1 MSSPNE
7 SFDELWQRL
16 RAGRGLTNTGDDPVY
31 YLVFKPEQMLEVKR
45 LRKQWAA
52 RLAKQGWTMETM
64 SMAETVLEIFRSNEL
79 RDVWLSSPANTDPD
93 RDSVAEINK
102 TLEDA
107 LTADDLL
114 KQEIEAKLE
123 SLRGRPQTV
132 LFITDLE
139 ALHPYLRVGIL
150 EQKLQGKFTVPT
162 VILYPGIRD
171 GKTTLRFLGFYPPD
185 GNYRSVHIGG

>member
-1 MSSPNE
+1 MSSPSD

-31 YLVFKPEQMLEVKR
+31 YLVFKPEQILEVKR

-64 SMAETVLEIFRSNEL
+64 SMADTVLEIFRSNDL
-79 RDVWLSSPANTDPD
+79 RDVWLSSPANTACD
-93 RDSVAEINK
+93 RESVAEINK

-114 KQEIEAKLE
+114 KRRIEAKLD
-123 SLRGRPQTV
+123 SLRGRAQTV

-139 ALHPYLRVGIL
+139 ALHPYLRVGVL

>member
-1 MSSPNE
+1 MSSPSE

-16 RAGRGLTNTGDDPVY
+16 RSGRGLTNTGDDPVY
-31 YLVFKPEQMLEVKR
+31 YLIFKPEQMLEVKG
-45 LRKQWAA
+45 LCKQWAA

-64 SMAETVLEIFRSNEL
+64 SMADTVFEIFRTNEL
-79 RDVWLSSPANTDPD
+79 REVWLSSSANTACD
-93 RDSVAEINK
+93 RESVAEINK

-107 LTADDLL
+107 LMADDLL
-114 KQEIEAKLE
+114 KRKIEERLD
-123 SLRGRPQTV
+123 SLRKRKQTV

-171 GKTTLRFLGFYPPD
+171 GKSTLRFLGFYPPD

>member
-1 MSSPNE
+1 MSSPSE

-16 RAGRGLTNTGDDPVY
+16 KAGRGLTNTGDDPVY
-31 YLVFKPEQMLEVKR
+31 YLVFKPELMIEVKR
-45 LRKQWAA
+45 LCKLWEA

-64 SMAETVLEIFRSNEL
+64 SMAETVLDIFRANEL
-79 RDVWLSSPANTDPD
+79 REVWLSSPANAACD
-93 RDSVAEINK
+93 RESVSEINK

-107 LTADDLL
+107 LTADDML
-114 KQEIEAKLE
+114 KRKIEDRLE
-123 SLRGRPQTV
+123 SLRKRKQTV

-139 ALHPYLRVGIL
+139 ALHPYLRVGVL

-162 VILYPGIRD
+162 VILYPGVRD
-171 GKTTLRFLGFYPPD
+171 GKSTLRFLGFYPPD

>member
-1 MSSPNE
+1 MSSPSE

-31 YLVFKPEQMLEVKR
+31 YLVFKPDQMLEVKR
-45 LRKQWAA
+45 LCKQWAA

-64 SMAETVLEIFRSNEL
+64 SMAETVLDISRNNEL
-79 RDVWLSSPANTDPD
+79 RDVWLSSPANTACD
-93 RDSVAEINK
+93 RESVIEINK

-114 KQEIEAKLE
+114 KGKIGEKLE
-123 SLRGRPQTV
+123 SLRKRKQTV

-162 VILYPGIRD
+162 VILFPGVRD
-171 GKTTLRFLGFYPPD
+171 GKSTLRFLGFYPPD

>member
-1 MSSPNE
+1 MSSPSE
-7 SFDELWQRL
+7 SFDEVWQRL

-64 SMAETVLEIFRSNEL
+64 SMADTVLEIFRGNEL
-79 RDVWLSSPANTDPD
+79 RDVWLSSPANTAGD
-93 RDSVAEINK
+93 RESIAEINK
-102 TLEDA
+102 TLEDT

-114 KQEIEAKLE
+114 KRKIEAKLE
-123 SLRGRPQTV
+123 SLRGRTQTV

-139 ALHPYLRVGIL
+139 ALHPYLRVGVL

-162 VILYPGIRD
+162 VILYPGVRD

>member
-1 MSSPNE
+1 MSSPSE
-7 SFDELWQRL
+7 SFEELWQRL

-31 YLVFKPEQMLEVKR
+31 YLVFKPEQMLEIKR
-45 LRKQWAA
+45 LQKQWAA

-64 SMAETVLEIFRSNEL
+64 SMAATVLEIFRSNEL
-79 RDVWLSSPANTDPD
+79 RDVWLSSPANTVCD
-93 RDSVAEINK
+93 RESVTEINK

-107 LTADDLL
+107 LTADELL
-114 KQEIEAKLE
+114 KRKIETRLE
-123 SLRGRPQTV
+123 SLRGRAQTV

-139 ALHPYLRVGIL
+139 ALHPYLRVGVL

-162 VILYPGIRD
+162 VILYPGVRD

>member
-1 MSSPNE
+1 MPSPSE

-16 RAGRGLTNTGDDPVY
+16 RGGRGLTNTGDDPLY
-31 YLVFKPEQMLEVKR
+31 YLVFKPDQMLEVKR

-52 RLAKQGWTMETM
+52 KLAKQGWTMETL
-64 SMAETVLEIFRSNEL
+64 SMADTVLEIFRSNDL
-79 RDVWLSSPANTDPD
+79 REVWLSSPADTAGDPE
-93 RDSVAEINK
+93 SINEINR

-114 KQEIEAKLE
+114 KRKIEQKLE
-123 SLRGRPQTV
+123 SLRGRSQTV

-139 ALHPYLRVGIL
+139 ALHPYLRVGVL

-171 GKTTLRFLGFYPPD
+171 GNTTLRFLGFYPPD

>member
-1 MSSPNE
+1 MSSPSE

-31 YLVFKPEQMLEVKR
+31 YLVFKPDQMLEVKR
-45 LRKQWAA
+45 LCKQWDA
-52 RLAKQGWTMETM
+52 RLARQGWTMETM
-64 SMAETVLEIFRSNEL
+64 SMADTVLDIFRTDEL
-79 RDVWLSSPANTDPD
+79 RDVWLSSPANTEGD
-93 RDSVAEINK
+93 RESVAEINK

-107 LTADDLL
+107 LTADDRL
-114 KQEIEAKLE
+114 KRKIEEKLE
-123 SLRGRPQTV
+123 SLRGRSQTV

-139 ALHPYLRVGIL
+139 ALHPYLRVGVL
-150 EQKLQGKFTVPT
+150 EQKLQGRFTVPT

>member
-1 MSSPNE
+1 MASPSEN
-7 SFDELWQRL
+7 FDDLWQRL
-16 RAGRGLTNTGDDPVY
+16 RAGRGLTNSGDDPVY
-31 YLVFKPEQMLEVKR
+31 YLVFRPEEMLEVKR

-52 RLAKQGWTMETM
+52 RLAKQGWTMETI
-64 SMAETVLEIFRSNEL
+64 SMADTVLEIFRKEEL
-79 RDVWLSSPANTDPD
+79 RDVWLSSPANTACD
-93 RDSVAEINK
+93 RESTAEINK
-102 TLEDA
+102 TLEDT

-114 KQEIEAKLE
+114 KRKIEAKLE
-123 SLRGRPQTV
+123 SLRGRSQTV

-139 ALHPYLRVGIL
+139 ALHPYLRVGVL

>member
-1 MSSPNE
+1 MSSPSD

-52 RLAKQGWTMETM
+52 KLAKQGWTMETM
-64 SMAETVLEIFRSNEL
+64 SMADTVLEIVRSNDL
-79 RDVWLSSPANTDPD
+79 RDVWLSSPANTACDPE
-93 RDSVAEINK
+93 SITEITN
-102 TLEDA
+102 TLEDV
-107 LTADDLL
+107 LTSDDLL
-114 KQEIEAKLE
+114 KRKIEEKLE
-123 SLRGRPQTV
+123 SLRDCAQTV

-139 ALHPYLRVGIL
+139 ALHPFLRVGVL

-162 VILYPGIRD
+162 VILYPGVRD
-171 GKTTLRFLGFYPPD
+171 GKTSLRFLGFYPAD

>member
-1 MSSPNE
+1 MSSPND

-31 YLVFKPEQMLEVKR
+31 YLVFKPDQMLEVKR
-45 LRKQWAA
+45 LQRPWAA
-52 RLAKQGWTMETM
+52 KLAKQGWTMETM
-64 SMAETVLEIFRSNEL
+64 SMADAVLDIFRNHEL
-79 RDVWLSSPANTDPD
+79 REFWLSSPSNRNADAD
-93 RDSVAEINK
+93 AIAEIK
-102 TLEDA
+102 STLETA
-107 LTADDLL
+107 LTADHVLTH
-114 KQEIEAKLE
+114 KIEDRLSA
-123 SLRGRPQTV
+123 LRGRSNTV

-150 EQKLQGKFTVPT
+150 EQQLQGKFTVPT

>member
-1 MSSPNE
+1 MSSPSE

-16 RAGRGLTNTGDDPVY
+16 RAGPGLTNTGDDPVY
-31 YLVFKPEQMLEVKR
+31 YLVFKPELMLDIKR
-45 LRKQWAA
+45 HCKQWAA

-64 SMAETVLEIFRSNEL
+64 SMAETVLDIFLNNEL
-79 RDVWLSSPANTDPD
+79 REVWLSSPANTACD
-93 RDSVAEINK
+93 RESVSEINK
-102 TLEDA
+102 TMEDA

-114 KQEIEAKLE
+114 KSKIEERLE
-123 SLRGRPQTV
+123 SLRKRKNTV

-162 VILYPGIRD
+162 VILYPGVRD
-171 GKTTLRFLGFYPPD
+171 GKSTLRFLGFYPPD

>member
-1 MSSPNE
+1 MSSPND

-45 LRKQWAA
+45 LQRPWGAK
-52 RLAKQGWTMETM
+52 LAKQGWTMETM
-64 SMAETVLEIFRSNEL
+64 SMADTVLNIFRTHEL
-79 RDVWLSSPANTDPD
+79 REFWLSSPSNRNADAD
-93 RDSVAEINK
+93 AIGEIK
-102 TLEDA
+102 STLETA
-107 LTADDLL
+107 LTADRVLTC
-114 KQEIEAKLE
+114 KIEERLDA
-123 SLRGRPQTV
+123 LRGRSNTV

-139 ALHPYLRVGIL
+139 SLHPYLRVGIL
-150 EQKLQGKFTVPT
+150 EQQLQGKFPVPT

>member
-1 MSSPNE
+1 MSSPSE

-45 LRKQWAA
+45 LRKQWVA

-64 SMAETVLEIFRSNEL
+64 SMADTVLEIFRVNEL
-79 RDVWLSSPANTDPD
+79 RDVWLSSPANTACDCEA
-93 RDSVAEINK
+93 VAEINK

-114 KQEIEAKLE
+114 KGKIEAKLE
-123 SLRGRPQTV
+123 SLRGRTQTV

-139 ALHPYLRVGIL
+139 ALHPYLRVGVL

-162 VILYPGIRD
+162 VILYPGVRD

>member
-1 MSSPNE
+1 MSSPSE

-45 LRKQWAA
+45 LCKQWAA

-64 SMAETVLEIFRSNEL
+64 SMAETVLEIFRTNEL
-79 RDVWLSSPANTDPD
+79 REVWLSSPANTACD
-93 RDSVAEINK
+93 RESVAEINK

-114 KQEIEAKLE
+114 KRKIEERLE
-123 SLRGRPQTV
+123 SLRKRKQTV

-139 ALHPYLRVGIL
+139 ALHPYLRVGVL

-162 VILYPGIRD
+162 VILYPGVRD
-171 GKTTLRFLGFYPPD
+171 GKSTLRFLGFYPPD